1 MSEGLSG
8 DWEGFRGNLT
18 ILVISCGLKGK
29 ILDFGDFL

>member
-18 ILVISCGLKGK
+18 ILVISYGLQGN